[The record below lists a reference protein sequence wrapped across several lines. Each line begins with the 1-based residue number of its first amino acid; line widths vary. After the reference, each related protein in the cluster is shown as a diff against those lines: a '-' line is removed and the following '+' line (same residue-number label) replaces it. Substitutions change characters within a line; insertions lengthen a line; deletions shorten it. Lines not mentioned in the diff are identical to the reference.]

1 MYHNL
6 GAFKALCCAFDD
18 SVLSSTDPVE
28 QALSERSHTPRDHY
42 VADHHVMMS
51 PHVHALALFKEV
63 DHFGVSH
70 NLPSRRSETR
80 QVSALFIALS
90 LDGPRWRLTT
100 LVMNPIGREVF

>member
-28 QALSERSHTPRDHY
+28 QALSERPCAPRDHY
-42 VADHHVMMS
+42 VTDHYIVSGPRM
-51 PHVHALALFKEV
+51 PTLALFEEV

-80 QVSALFIALS
+80 
-90 LDGPRWRLTT
+90 
-100 LVMNPIGREVF
+100 